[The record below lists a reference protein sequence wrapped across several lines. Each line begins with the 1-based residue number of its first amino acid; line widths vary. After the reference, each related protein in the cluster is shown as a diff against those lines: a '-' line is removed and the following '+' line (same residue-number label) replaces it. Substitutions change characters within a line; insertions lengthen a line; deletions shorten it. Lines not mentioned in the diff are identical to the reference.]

1 MEVIDMTIPA
11 FTAERSLYS
20 DRNHYAAGASD
31 AASSQVTPA
40 FSMTCYLN
48 SYFRTYSRCR
58 SIGYGEGA
66 CQDVADGVA
75 GSVCR

>member
-1 MEVIDMTIPA
+1 MKVPG
-11 FTAERSLYS
+11 FTAERSLGS
-20 DRNHYAAGASD
+20 CRNHYAAGVSHAPD
-31 AASSQVTPA
+31 SQVTPA
-40 FSMTCYLN
+40 FNMTCYLN

-75 GSVCR
+75 GSACR

>member
-1 MEVIDMTIPA
+1 MKVPA

-20 DRNHYAAGASD
+20 TGTHYSASVSHAPD
-31 AASSQVTPA
+31 SQVTPA
-40 FSMTCYLN
+40 FNMTCYLN

-66 CQDVADGVA
+66 CADVADGVA
-75 GSVCR
+75 GSACR